1 MKTHIEIRHSFKL
14 VFDVQ
19 ECTMSEKLLL
29 CNAFDGYEVLKEVAE
44 IFVVDVLSFDQGT
57 LTLRISL
64 KEPLTYKEID
74 EYIGDMMEFVKEQT
88 NYKIDFSPVAIHWD
102 IKKYGH
108 VSDLFDSNLLIS
120 HPTRRALLEKLDIK
134 TTREKRVRS
143 KARFDLKEGRMYLV
157 KERKSD
163 KAFDVFTDLVTH
175 GVQGLCISRSKPEQ
189 IREEQGIKK
198 TPIVWLTNNETPDEK
213 CLPPTDIPRLHLAVS
228 DFLEK
233 AQDSI
238 VLLDGMEYLMTNN
251 NFTTCLKL
259 IQLLSDK
266 VMLHNGRMIVPIGPD
281 AVTEKEMG
289 LIEKEMEVLFE
300 EETGEE

>member
-1 MKTHIEIRHSFKL
+1 VKSHIEIRHSFKL

-29 CNAFDGYEVLKEVAE
+29 CNAFDGYEILKEVSD
-44 IFVVDVLSFDQGT
+44 IIVVDVLSFDQNN
-57 LTLRISL
+57 LTIRISL

-74 EYIGDMMEFVKEQT
+74 EYISDMMGFVKEQS
-88 NYKIDFSPVAIHWD
+88 NYHIDFTPVGIHWD

-120 HPTRRALLEKLDIK
+120 HPTRKGVLEKLDIK
-134 TTREKRVRS
+134 TSKERRSRS
-143 KARFDLKEGRMYLV
+143 KAKFELQGGKMYLV
-157 KERKSD
+157 KERKSE

-175 GVQGLCISRSKPEQ
+175 GYSGLCISRAKPDL
-189 IREEQGIKK
+189 IREDRGLKK
-198 TPIVWLTNNETPDEK
+198 TPIVWLTNNDTDSEK

-228 DFLEK
+228 DFLEQ
-233 AQDSI
+233 ANDGV
-238 VLLDGMEYLMTNN
+238 VLLDGVEYLMTNT

-266 VMLHNGRMIVPIGPD
+266 VMLFSGRMIIPVGPD
-281 AVTEKEMG
+281 SISNKEMG
-289 LIEKEMEVLFE
+289 LLEKEMELLFE
-300 EETGEE
+300 DDD